1 MRRFAPTPAK
11 RQAARL
17 RAGAMRGVRRRGG
30 IFSIEMMMV
39 LTILI
44 PVMFALTEFSLLWSA
59 NHTLKAASYAAA
71 REASLPA
78 VNDDARE
85 IAARAAAERVLGE
98 DKFIDAYELAE
109 FDPGL
114 HTGDPV
120 IVRLRLPMSSAAP
133 DLLAMIGLSIENR
146 QLQAQ
151 SVMRRE

>member
-1 MRRFAPTPAK
+1 VRVP
-11 RQAARL
+11 RL
-17 RAGAMRGVRRRGG
+17 HHRRGA

-44 PVMFALTEFSLLWSA
+44 PLMFALTEFSLLWSA

-78 VNDDARE
+78 VSDEVRE
-85 IAARAAAERVLGE
+85 AAARAAAERVLGDE
-98 DKFIDAYELAE
+98 KFITAYVLSE
-109 FDPGL
+109 FNPGL

-120 IVRLRLPMSSAAP
+120 VVELQLPMTAAAP
-133 DLLAMIGLSIENR
+133 DLLAMIGISIDEKELR
-146 QLQAQ
+146 AQ

>member
-1 MRRFAPTPAK
+1 MPGPSATNEPWKPQCINGR
-11 RQAARL
+11 
-17 RAGAMRGVRRRGG
+17 VRRSGA

-44 PVMFALTEFSLLWSA
+44 PLMFALTEFSLLWSA

-78 VNDDARE
+78 VSEEARE
-85 IAARAAAERVLGE
+85 AAARTAAERVLGDE
-98 DKFIDAYELAE
+98 KFIDQYILSE
-109 FDPGL
+109 FNPGL

-120 IVRLRLPMSSAAP
+120 VVELQLPMTAAAP
-133 DLLAMIGLSIENR
+133 DLLAMIGISIEDKELR
-146 QLQAQ
+146 AQ